1 MMIRTAG
8 GPGLISP
15 IDFGEQRK
23 PLPGWMWGAIGLSVA
38 LHVGVAIALYNQ
50 RFEIAAPPVEA
61 TPPTTTITLAPPPRP
76 VLLPRV
82 ERPTPP
88 APPTP
93 VHKPLVVLPTEQ
105 VSPFVPPETPV
116 AAGASSQ
123 AVIVSSAANG
133 VEGGAGATTTQPP
146 RPPSVI
152 NDPTWA
158 ARPSAAQM
166 ARAYPQRAIER
177 GVSGAASLSCVV
189 RVDGGLTGCRIAGET
204 PGGLGFG
211 RAALGLS
218 RDFRMNPRTVDGRPV
233 DGATVN
239 FTVRFAVSD

>member
-1 MMIRTAG
+1 MMIRAAG

-23 PLPGWMWGAIGLSVA
+23 SLPGWMWGAIGVSVA
-38 LHVGVAIALYNQ
+38 LHVGVAIALYHQ
-50 RFEIAAPPVEA
+50 RFEIAAPPIEPA
-61 TPPTTTITLAPPPRP
+61 PPATTITLTPPRP
-76 VLLPRV
+76 VLAPPV
-82 ERPTPP
+82 ESPTPP

-93 VHKPLVVLPTEQ
+93 VHKPLAVAPTEQ

-116 AAGASSQ
+116 VIGAPSQ

-146 RPPSVI
+146 RAPSVI

-158 ARPSAAQM
+158 NRPSAAQM
-166 ARAYPQRAIER
+166 ARAYPQRAVER
-177 GVSGAASLSCVV
+177 GVSGAANLSCMV
-189 RVDGGLTGCRIAGET
+189 RVDGGLTGCRIVGET

-211 RAALGLS
+211 RAAMSLT

-239 FTVRFAVSD
+239 FTVRFAMGD

>member
-1 MMIRTAG
+1 MMIRAAG

-23 PLPGWMWGAIGLSVA
+23 PLPGWMWGAIGVSVA
-38 LHVGVAIALYNQ
+38 LHIGVAIALYNQ
-50 RFEIAAPPVEA
+50 RFEIAAPPEA
-61 TPPTTTITLAPPPRP
+61 PTTPTTTITLAPPPRP

-82 ERPTPP
+82 ESSTPP

-123 AVIVSSAANG
+123 SVIVSNAVNG
-133 VEGGAGATTTQPP
+133 VEGGAGTTTAQPP
-146 RPPSVI
+146 RAPSVI
-152 NDPTWA
+152 NDPSWA

-166 ARAYPQRAIER
+166 ARAYPQRAIDR

-211 RAALGLS
+211 RAALGLT

-239 FTVRFAVSD
+239 FTVRFAMSD